1 MITTQESLSRIE
13 PLTLSREYLAG
24 FLDGAMHI
32 FLMNKRKGFPSLSL
46 TVRCQSGVQ
55 VAQSLVATFACGH
68 IYVDTSP
75 SNEGVLSCRW
85 RVLAVSDVH
94 MVLRRVAP
102 DLVVLRSA
110 VDVALEIA
118 DQFTLNTVLR
128 RQIREQGGD
137 ILLERELREGVLH
150 IYELEAKL
158 EAAKRGTLL
167 AAYDDERLQD
177 SDSIDEPV
185 PYPGLRDLSLARTSA
200 RAEP

>member
-1 MITTQESLSRIE
+1 
-13 PLTLSREYLAG
+13 
-24 FLDGAMHI
+24 
-32 FLMNKRKGFPSLSL
+32 
-46 TVRCQSGVQ
+46 
-55 VAQSLVATFACGH
+55 
-68 IYVDTSP
+68 
-75 SNEGVLSCRW
+75 
-85 RVLAVSDVH
+85 

-118 DQFTLNTVLR
+118 DQFSLNTALR

-177 SDSIDEPV
+177 SGGIDEPV
-185 PYPGLRDLSLARTSA
+185 PYPGLRDLSLAGTSA